1 MDRMVVGVADGDP
14 LRPGRQPLGLV
25 EVEAGEVEA
34 CVTERRRLLAQRH
47 RVPPGVLGVTTSAF
61 PEASGDHSM
70 LWTGESSTRLIL
82 CAKVWLILGWT
93 YGARSC
99 YILHDKGGRK
109 KSALTT
115 VCCGQ
120 TSRHIHILCAKLR
133 LTLGWT
139 PSGRRESRGISST
152 MTDAAHIVIVDDDSD
167 TREEI
172 QEYLTR
178 QHYRVSTAD
187 GGASMRRIL
196 EVEPA
201 DLIIV
206 DLTMPE
212 EHGLALVSSIR
223 KTSNSGIIILTGNL
237 DPFDRVA
244 GLELGADDYLC
255 KPCNL
260 RELLAR
266 VRSVLRRAKGAN
278 DTASVNDM
286 ASLEFAGW
294 KLDLGM
300 RTLISHDDTEVPL
313 TTAEFD
319 LLVGFIKN
327 QNRIL
332 NRDQLL
338 DITQNREWSPFDRA
352 VDNLV
357 CRLRRKIESDPKKPQ
372 LIKTVRGAGYVFTA
386 KVTPI

>member
-1 MDRMVVGVADGDP
+1 
-14 LRPGRQPLGLV
+14 
-25 EVEAGEVEA
+25 
-34 CVTERRRLLAQRH
+34 
-47 RVPPGVLGVTTSAF
+47 
-61 PEASGDHSM
+61 
-70 LWTGESSTRLIL
+70 
-82 CAKVWLILGWT
+82 
-93 YGARSC
+93 
-99 YILHDKGGRK
+99 
-109 KSALTT
+109 
-115 VCCGQ
+115 
-120 TSRHIHILCAKLR
+120 
-133 LTLGWT
+133 
-139 PSGRRESRGISST
+139 
-152 MTDAAHIVIVDDDSD
+152 MTNSAHIVIVDDEPD
-167 TREEI
+167 TCEEI
-172 QEYLTR
+172 QEYLVR
-178 QHYRVSTAD
+178 QNYRVNTAD
-187 GGASMRRIL
+187 GGTAMRRIL

-212 EHGLALVSSIR
+212 EHGLALVGGIR

-244 GLELGADDYLC
+244 GLELGADDYLT

-266 VRSVLRRAKGAN
+266 VRSVLRRVSGVAN
-278 DTASVNDM
+278 TGSENVTEL
-286 ASLEFAGW
+286 LEFADW
-294 KLDLGM
+294 KFDTGT
-300 RTLISHDDTEVPL
+300 RTLVSHDDSEVRL

-338 DITQNREWSPFDRA
+338 DITQDRGWSPFDRS

-357 CRLRRKIESDPKKPQ
+357 CRLRRKIESDPQNPQ

-386 KVTPI
+386 KVAGI